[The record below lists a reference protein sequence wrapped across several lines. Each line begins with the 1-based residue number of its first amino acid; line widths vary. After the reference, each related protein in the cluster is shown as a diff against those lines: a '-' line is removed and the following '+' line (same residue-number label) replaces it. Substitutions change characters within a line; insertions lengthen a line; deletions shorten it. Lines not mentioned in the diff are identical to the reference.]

1 MSGQTKNGD
10 KCSHSETIGQ
20 IVLFELQICE
30 DYRRIAHKTD
40 IAVRSERSIVIRS
53 SGVQCELL
61 NTVSNEQ
68 FTHISYRE
76 CQPNDSR

>member
-1 MSGQTKNGD
+1 MSGHTKNGD

-40 IAVRSERSIVIRS
+40 IAVRSERSIVIKKQR
-53 SGVQCELL
+53 CAM
-61 NTVSNEQ
+61 
-68 FTHISYRE
+68 
-76 CQPNDSR
+76 